1 MPTEEADQLRQALEE
16 TIAVLERTRHAFKSR
31 ELGQLRRRLVCLL
44 EQLEESDDASRNTMD

>member
-16 TIAVLERTRHAFKSR
+16 TITVLERTRHAFKSR